1 MINQMTVNQ
10 LQFFFRLTQITI
22 SNDGNI
28 QIVNLE
34 SNWVNLIE
42 DLTKTE
48 DTLLRLSNLYQQ
60 RFWHP
65 TLILCS
71 QRLVEQNLPN
81 HSLELDPW

>member
-1 MINQMTVNQ
+1 MWLIMINQMTVNQ

-60 RFWHP
+60 RF
-65 TLILCS
+65 
-71 QRLVEQNLPN
+71 
-81 HSLELDPW
+81 

>member
-10 LQFFFRLTQITI
+10 LQSFFRLTQITI
-22 SNDGNI
+22 SNDVNI

-60 RFWHP
+60 RF
-65 TLILCS
+65 
-71 QRLVEQNLPN
+71 
-81 HSLELDPW
+81 

>member
-1 MINQMTVNQ
+1 MTVNQ

-48 DTLLRLSNLYQQ
+48 DTLLRLTNLYQQ
-60 RFWHP
+60 RF
-65 TLILCS
+65 
-71 QRLVEQNLPN
+71 
-81 HSLELDPW
+81 